1 MKTIL
6 GNLHKKVDT
15 LMEDLEFITDNI
27 NDAEA
32 VLQEVI
38 EEETVDFIQRNR
50 ENLIQGKALT

>member
-1 MKTIL
+1 MANTALSNMKTIL

-32 VLQEVI
+32 VL
-38 EEETVDFIQRNR
+38 
-50 ENLIQGKALT
+50 